1 VKTSFALFNERKNY
15 DKVVFYMAHPYH
27 FMPLVFTSLLKKK
40 SLEVIT
46 WSTPTSKSFFS
57 ILFELQDR
65 ITFRILDG
73 ISPES
78 KNLISNLKLE
88 KYGNKV
94 LSEGARFVNR
104 SLKDSIIE
112 YNSRDNIVGYIGRI
126 RKEKGIVD
134 FMKAIPLILEKNKDV
149 KFLIVGDGDLIHWV
163 KKEAR
168 NIIEEYNVE
177 INVTGWIPEDKFAHY
192 LCQLKLLVLPTNHA
206 EGLPTI
212 ILESMFVEVPVLTT
226 SVGAIPD
233 VIIDECTGF
242 FLQDTSPECIANG
255 VMRALNNPKS
265 DTIIHNAR
273 NLVENKYAYDAAV
286 ERFRLLINC

>member
-1 VKTSFALFNERKNY
+1 
-15 DKVVFYMAHPYH
+15 M
-27 FMPLVFTSLLKKK
+27 
-40 SLEVIT
+40 
-46 WSTPTSKSFFS
+46 
-57 ILFELQDR
+57 
-65 ITFRILDG
+65 
-73 ISPES
+73 
-78 KNLISNLKLE
+78 KLE